1 MNAKTIVKYELG
13 RATKA
18 LRELD
23 AFILDDAEFLKLPE
37 PKRAQLEQLSQ
48 ALSRYIGELGG

>member
-1 MNAKTIVKYELG
+1 MNVKTIVKYELG

>member
-1 MNAKTIVKYELG
+1 MNVKTIVKYELG

-37 PKRAQLEQLSQ
+37 AKRAQLEQLSQ
-48 ALSRYIGELGG
+48 ALSRYVGELGG

>member
-1 MNAKTIVKYELG
+1 MNVKTIVKYELG

-37 PKRAQLEQLSQ
+37 PKQAQLEQLSQ
-48 ALSRYIGELGG
+48 ALSRYVGELGW

>member
-1 MNAKTIVKYELG
+1 MNVKTIVKYELG

-48 ALSRYIGELGG
+48 ALSRYVGDLGG